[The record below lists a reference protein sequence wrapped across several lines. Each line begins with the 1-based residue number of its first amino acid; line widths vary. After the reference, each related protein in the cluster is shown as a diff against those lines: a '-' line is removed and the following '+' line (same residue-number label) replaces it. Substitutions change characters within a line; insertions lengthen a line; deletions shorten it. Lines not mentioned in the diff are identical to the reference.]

1 MKYGVEVNRICQFH
15 CEYIVKIFVSV
26 EIIIESM
33 HLFELAT
40 EMISVAAEI
49 YGTIEFIIE
58 IVRIFMEICYR
69 LIDQL

>member
-1 MKYGVEVNRICQFH
+1 M
-15 CEYIVKIFVSV
+15 KIFVSV

-33 HLFELAT
+33 HLLELAT
-40 EMISVAAEI
+40 EMISVAAGI